1 MPRLA
6 TRDLTG
12 YYGKNYSS
20 DTESVRS
27 VRTTRSSLRE
37 RPRLVDVKPNVLTR
51 IKSFKNSVKQLFSHK
66 ETETVGIRERG
77 FLDEVRNIN
86 RSIGDIK
93 KVHVNDF
100 RNNLSLHGNDEV
112 LQMVCLE
119 SMTDEL
125 LRMRRAYRSSED
137 NTERSSISR
146 QFRHLGN
153 ELINVSKLY

>member
-1 MPRLA
+1 MKLGILI
-6 TRDLTG
+6 DL
-12 YYGKNYSS
+12 
-20 DTESVRS
+20 
-27 VRTTRSSLRE
+27 L
-37 RPRLVDVKPNVLTR
+37 
-51 IKSFKNSVKQLFSHK
+51 
-66 ETETVGIRERG
+66 
-77 FLDEVRNIN
+77 
-86 RSIGDIK
+86 GDIK